1 MAASTQTITS
11 AGRKKYEEELYSR
24 EHEIRDEINKRLQEA
39 REFGD
44 LSENAEYDA
53 AREQQAENESRI
65 AELIQILATAEVV
78 EMTAVDERDLAAA
91 VGTEVELVDANGKHI
106 TFALVGTT
114 ETDSLLNR
122 ISNESPA
129 GEALVGHR
137 VGDEVSFTTPAGRVR
152 TYRIV
157 NIRITKHDEAGE

>member
-78 EMTAVDERDLAAA
+78 EMTAVDEHDLAAA

-122 ISNESPA
+122 ISNESPLGAALIGHVA
-129 GEALVGHR
+129 G
-137 VGDEVSFTTPAGRVR
+137 DTVSYETPTGKTREFTIR
-152 TYRIV
+152 
-157 NIRITKHDEAGE
+157 NITR

>member
-1 MAASTQTITS
+1 
-11 AGRKKYEEELYSR
+11 
-24 EHEIRDEINKRLQEA
+24 
-39 REFGD
+39 
-44 LSENAEYDA
+44 
-53 AREQQAENESRI
+53 
-65 AELIQILATAEVV
+65 
-78 EMTAVDERDLAAA
+78 MTAVDEHDLAAA
-91 VGTEVELVDANGKHI
+91 VGTEVELVDANGKHV

-129 GEALVGHR
+129 GEALVGHK

-157 NIRITKHDEAGE
+157 SVRITKHDEAGK